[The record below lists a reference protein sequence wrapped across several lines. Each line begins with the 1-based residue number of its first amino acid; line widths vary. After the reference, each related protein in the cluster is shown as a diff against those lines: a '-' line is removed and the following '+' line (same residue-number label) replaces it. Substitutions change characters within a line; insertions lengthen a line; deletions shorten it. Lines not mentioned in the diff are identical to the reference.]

1 MPTTTTFVP
10 RNPEGWWKGAGPSL
24 GSWVFL
30 PCSQAIWSLLIA
42 GLSGLLG
49 ETLGIRAKAASAP
62 QRRGR
67 SWEGGR
73 QAESREDVGLEV
85 EAGRGRWRE
94 AAGGRGQ
101 GGAGPHHLRLC
112 QAHLLP
118 PPLASSSEAAGDLGS
133 VCNTKADQALG
144 ELLAMGIGARIP
156 AGCAQHPPGVRTGGC
171 MGPWLWGRSHCGCL
185 PQTPSPGPCRCSK
198 LPSPPRSQPLW
209 TQSPLPTRLQRSVLF
224 WKDSGPVPRWLS
236 HLEPWASAGSLS
248 QSLQHLQGPPG
259 SPQAHLTPSR
269 AREFP
274 RKAAVKK
281 LAEEKKHSPL
291 MRNNLSAFM
300 KQTENVPLKS
310 FQSVSANKNRLTE
323 SG

>member
-1 MPTTTTFVP
+1 MRGWRWRQEEADGGRPLEAGDGAVPDPTISGSARLTFCPRPWLLVP
-10 RNPEGWWKGAGPSL
+10 RQLETWALSVTQRLTRLWVSCWPWGLGPGSRLGVPSIRL
-24 GSWVFL
+24 GSEQV
-30 PCSQAIWSLLIA
+30 AAWS
-42 GLSGLLG
+42 
-49 ETLGIRAKAASAP
+49 
-62 QRRGR
+62 
-67 SWEGGR
+67 
-73 QAESREDVGLEV
+73 
-85 EAGRGRWRE
+85 
-94 AAGGRGQ
+94 
-101 GGAGPHHLRLC
+101 
-112 QAHLLP
+112 
-118 PPLASSSEAAGDLGS
+118 
-133 VCNTKADQALG
+133 
-144 ELLAMGIGARIP
+144 
-156 AGCAQHPPGVRTGGC
+156 
-171 MGPWLWGRSHCGCL
+171 PWPWGRSHCGCL

-198 LPSPPRSQPLW
+198 LPSPPSSQPLW

-236 HLEPWASAGSLS
+236 HLEPRASAGSLS

>member
-1 MPTTTTFVP
+1 MPTTTFVP

-73 QAESREDVGLEV
+73 QAESREDAGLEV

-94 AAGGRGQ
+94 AAGGRGR

-171 MGPWLWGRSHCGCL
+171 MGPLALGPLSLRVSSSDTL
-185 PQTPSPGPCRCSK
+185 PWALQVLK
-198 LPSPPRSQPLW
+198 AA
-209 TQSPLPTRLQRSVLF
+209 LPTQLTA
-224 WKDSGPVPRWLS
+224 PVDPKPPA
-236 HLEPWASAGSLS
+236 HPPPAICPFLEG
-248 QSLQHLQGPPG
+248 
-259 SPQAHLTPSR
+259 
-269 AREFP
+269 
-274 RKAAVKK
+274 
-281 LAEEKKHSPL
+281 
-291 MRNNLSAFM
+291 
-300 KQTENVPLKS
+300 
-310 FQSVSANKNRLTE
+310 
-323 SG
+323 